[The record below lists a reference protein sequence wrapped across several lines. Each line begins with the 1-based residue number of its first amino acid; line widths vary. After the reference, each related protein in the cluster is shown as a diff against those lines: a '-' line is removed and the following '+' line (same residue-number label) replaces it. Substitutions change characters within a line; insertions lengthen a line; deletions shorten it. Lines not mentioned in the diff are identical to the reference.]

1 MRNQISKFFD
11 LKNILNHLMQSI
23 LIAYNMHYFNSEV
36 IFNKDFLI
44 YEKISHRES
53 YHQHLSLD
61 S

>member
-1 MRNQISKFFD
+1 M
-11 LKNILNHLMQSI
+11 LNHLMQSI

-44 YEKISHRES
+44 YEKLSHRES